1 MIDVEKRFP
10 WLKGLA
16 LGETHRIG
24 DVTVDLTG
32 TSAGGAPNGFM
43 LGGGAFTV
51 PLPVGWEF
59 VPDAPFR
66 GFVRAPHGL
75 MMIELD
81 SHHDPAAARGEAK
94 ILDYC
99 TGAGHAARPMTP
111 AEALES
117 IHIGF
122 VPEGEGNMTWLWL
135 EPLADTHLRVLRV
148 VYPCLG
154 DETAEFRTGLA
165 GAVVQWLYLG
175 SFSKEFEAID
185 SVAHSAELERRNFQD
200 TVLMRVPRGWKSTEV
215 DDLDGRIRYAID
227 DPADRETFWM
237 QSVVTPLAGDS
248 EDERADSFRVVALT
262 ALMRLSPD
270 ESNWERL
277 DADPGPGDLLAR
289 IEAREDDGGV
299 ELRRISWVRIRRCD
313 TAAVTVMAHL
323 CTVAAELDRDEQRW
337 SAATMEAEVRNA
349 LVRKPTPRFKPRED

>member
-16 LGETHRIG
+16 PGETHRIG

-32 TSAGGAPNGFM
+32 TSAGEGPNGFM

-51 PLPVGWEF
+51 PLPVKWEF

-99 TGAGHAARPMTP
+99 TATGRATRPMTP
-111 AEALES
+111 AQALES

-154 DETAEFRTGLA
+154 DETAEFRKWLA

-185 SVAHSAELERRNFQD
+185 SVAHSAELERYNFQD
-200 TVLMRVPRGWKSTEV
+200 TVLLRIPRGWKVAEN
-215 DDLDGRIRYAID
+215 DEQDGRILYTVD
-227 DPADRETFWM
+227 EPEDRETLWV
-237 QSVVTPLAGDS
+237 QSALTPLAGERD
-248 EDERADSFRVVALT
+248 EDRAAAFRHLAEGTAHQVSPVAEGWSQRRVEAGENEILVRAERPET
-262 ALMRLSPD
+262 
-270 ESNWERL
+270 ER
-277 DADPGPGDLLAR
+277 G
-289 IEAREDDGGV
+289 EA
-299 ELRRISWVRIRRCD
+299 LRRITWVRVCHRGD
-313 TAAVTVMAHL
+313 VAVTLIAHL
-323 CTVAAELDRDEQRW
+323 CTVVADLGREEQRW
-337 SAATMEAEVRNA
+337 SAATMETELRKA
-349 LVRKPTPRFKPRED
+349 LVRKPTPRFQPRD